1 MGTSREQGNC
11 RTSDNDDSNAHL
23 AFPSYNQF
31 GSTLYG
37 LRRTIPYGLDP
48 TAVLQ
53 ACILCSFC
61 VTKTVE
67 QSH

>member
-31 GSTLYG
+31 GSALYG
-37 LRRTIPYGLDP
+37 LRRTIPYGGTWTRPYGCAASLHP
-48 TAVLQ
+48 LQ
-53 ACILCSFC
+53 LLCHEDS
-61 VTKTVE
+61 
-67 QSH
+67 